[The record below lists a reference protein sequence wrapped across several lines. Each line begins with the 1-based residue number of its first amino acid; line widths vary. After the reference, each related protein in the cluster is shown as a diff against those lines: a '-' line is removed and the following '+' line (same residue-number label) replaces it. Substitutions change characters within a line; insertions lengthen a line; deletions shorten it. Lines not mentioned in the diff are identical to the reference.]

1 MSLDELR
8 RRIDQLDESIV
19 KLLAERLSVAEAI
32 GHEKA
37 AGAVPPI
44 DPGRE
49 RKVLDHAISVA
60 AAGGMTTDEISEIY
74 RSVIKLA
81 RQRQEISVAFQGE
94 AGSYSEAA
102 ALTYF
107 GPRSV
112 TRACESF
119 EDVSRAVESG
129 NVQYGMLPIE
139 NSIEGSVSRS
149 YDLML
154 ESKLMVSGE
163 INLRVNH
170 CLIGN
175 PGSTLDSIK
184 RVYSHPQALGQAG
197 HFLRQLHFELIPTY
211 DTAGSVKLIKE
222 KGMID
227 AAAVASERAA
237 AIYEMKIL
245 ARDIMDNPNN
255 FTRFFALGNHD
266 APPSGDDKTSV
277 VFAVKHKPGA
287 LYDFLRVL
295 ADRKINLTKIESRPT
310 RQKAWEYNFY
320 LDFEG
325 HRQDDRI
332 RTALPALEEQTLF
345 FKVLGSYPKAR
356 SEGV

>member
-8 RRIDQLDESIV
+8 RRIDELDGNIV
-19 KLLAERLSVAEAI
+19 ILLAERLSIAENI
-32 GHEKA
+32 GREKA
-37 AGAVPPI
+37 AGANPPV

-49 RKVLDHAISVA
+49 RKVLDHAIAVA
-60 AAGGMTTDEISEIY
+60 AARGMTADEVTEIY
-74 RSVIKLA
+74 RNIIKVA
-81 RQRQEISVAFQGE
+81 RQRQEVSVAFQGE
-94 AGSYSEAA
+94 PGAYSEEA

-107 GPRSV
+107 GQ
-112 TRACESF
+112 RAITKPCESL
-119 EDVSRAVESG
+119 EDVFKE
-129 NVQYGMLPIE
+129 VQAGDVQFGMIPIE
-139 NSIEGSVSRS
+139 NSIEGSISRS

-154 ESKLMVSGE
+154 ESNLMVSGE
-163 INLRVNH
+163 LNLRVNH

-175 PGSTLDSIK
+175 PGATLDSIK
-184 RVYSHPQALGQAG
+184 RVYSHPQALGQTG

-222 KGMID
+222 KNIMDGS
-227 AAAVASERAA
+227 AVASERAA
-237 AIYEMKIL
+237 AIYGMKIL

-255 FTRFFALGNHD
+255 FTRFFALGRHD

-287 LYDFLRVL
+287 LYEFLRIL

-310 RQKAWEYNFY
+310 RKKAWEYNFY

-325 HRQDDRI
+325 HREDQNI
-332 RTALPALEEQTLF
+332 RTTLPALEEQTLF
-345 FKVLGSYPKAR
+345 FKILGSYPKAR
-356 SEGV
+356 AEGS

>member
-8 RRIDQLDESIV
+8 RRIDQLDENIV

-37 AGAVPPI
+37 AGATPSI

-60 AAGGMTTDEISEIY
+60 ANGGMTPDEITEIY
-74 RSVIKLA
+74 HSVIKLA
-81 RQRQEISVAFQGE
+81 RQRQEVSVAFQGE
-94 AGSYSEAA
+94 AGAYSEAA

-112 TRACESF
+112 TRACESLDDALK
-119 EDVSRAVESG
+119 EVENG
-129 NVQYGMLPIE
+129 NVQFGMIPIE
-139 NSIEGSVSRS
+139 NSVEGSVSRS

-154 ESKLMVSGE
+154 ESNLLVSGE
-163 INLRVNH
+163 LNLRVNH

-184 RVYSHPQALGQAG
+184 RVYSHPQALGQTG
-197 HFLRQLHFELIPTY
+197 HFLRQLHFELIPAS
-211 DTAGSVKLIKE
+211 DTAGSVKLVKE
-222 KGMID
+222 KGLMD
-227 AAAVASERAA
+227 GAAVASERAA
-237 AIYEMKIL
+237 NIYGMKIL

-255 FTRFFALGNHD
+255 FTRFFALGRQD
-266 APPSGDDKTSV
+266 APPSGEDKTSV

-287 LYDFLRVL
+287 LYEFLRIL
-295 ADRKINLTKIESRPT
+295 ADRNINLTKIESRPT
-310 RQKAWEYNFY
+310 RKKAWEYNFY

-325 HRQDDRI
+325 HRLNKNVSDV
-332 RTALPALEEQTLF
+332 LPTLEEQTLF
-345 FKVLGSYPKAR
+345 FKILGSYPKAKA
-356 SEGV
+356 EGR